1 MSNRSESQEGKLDL
15 AARAAWL
22 YYIGGR
28 TQDQI
33 ASTLN
38 ISRPAAQR
46 LVAFAVSE
54 KLIKFRLDHPLAEC
68 MEIAQTLL
76 DRFGL
81 AFCDIV
87 PADPS
92 QPEAHAGAAIS
103 AAKWLEQYA
112 AQSAPMVLAMGTG
125 RTLRAAVAE
134 VSPMSRPQHKIISR
148 VGNMARDGSAS
159 AFDVAM
165 RLADHV
171 GAQRYPMPMPVVAET
186 EEERELLQAQRSFRT
201 LCDLAAQAKATFVG
215 IAGIGWNTAM
225 HRDGFITDAELA
237 NLSER
242 GAVGEITGWA
252 FDADGRLL
260 DGSVNAR
267 VVSLPLEQPA
277 SRLVVAVGVGPDKVA
292 PIHAALRGK
301 LISGLITDEL
311 TARAV
316 LAA

>member
-1 MSNRSESQEGKLDL
+1 MPSRSESQDGKLDL

-33 ASTLN
+33 AATLN

-46 LVAFAVSE
+46 LVALAVSE
-54 KLIKFRLDHPLAEC
+54 KLIKFRLDHPIAGC
-68 MEIAQTLL
+68 MDIAQRIL

-81 AFCDIV
+81 TFCDVV
-87 PADPS
+87 PAEPS
-92 QPEAHAGAAIS
+92 QPEAHGGVAVAAG
-103 AAKWLEQYA
+103 KWIEQYA
-112 AQSAPMVLAMGTG
+112 AQSTPLVLAMGTG
-125 RTLRAAVAE
+125 RTLRAAVSE

-165 RLADHV
+165 RFADHI
-171 GAQRYPMPMPVVAET
+171 GAQRYPMPTPVVAET
-186 EEERELLQAQRSFRT
+186 EEERALLQAQRSFRV

-215 IAGIGWNTAM
+215 IDAIGWNKAM
-225 HRDGFITDAELA
+225 HRDGFLTDAELA
-237 NLSER
+237 DLSER

-252 FDADGRLL
+252 FDHDGRLL

-277 SRLVVAVGVGPDKVA
+277 SRLTVAVGVGPDKVA
-292 PIHAALRGK
+292 PIGAALRGK

-311 TARAV
+311 TARAI